1 MNIKLIFWFCL
12 IIKVYNIMLRLLASL
27 SKLVGKHVWL
37 STLTLTLGW
46 GGSLT
51 HAPDLNYQEAWIYH
65 TFQII
70 MFYMQWFPLITQ
82 IMCNNVNQSLC
93 FNNNNIFIEQPFLL
107 FLVYFSCM
115 IISYFSLSVSYNVVS
130 PNYRKSYLILFP
142 LFITV
147 FCMTVFLVT

>member
-1 MNIKLIFWFCL
+1 
-12 IIKVYNIMLRLLASL
+12 
-27 SKLVGKHVWL
+27 
-37 STLTLTLGW
+37 
-46 GGSLT
+46 
-51 HAPDLNYQEAWIYH
+51 
-65 TFQII
+65 
-70 MFYMQWFPLITQ
+70 
-82 IMCNNVNQSLC
+82 MCNNVNQSLC